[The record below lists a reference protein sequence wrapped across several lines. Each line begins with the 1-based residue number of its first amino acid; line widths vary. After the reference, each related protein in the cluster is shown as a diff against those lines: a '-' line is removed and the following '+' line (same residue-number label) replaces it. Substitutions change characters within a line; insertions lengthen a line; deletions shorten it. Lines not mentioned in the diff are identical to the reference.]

1 MIAPVAMLRESGRSA
16 VQGWR
21 TFWFSTEPA
30 YTLGI
35 IRIAFG
41 VLAFLW
47 SLELGFDLYDKFSV
61 NGIVPQ
67 PPTYQFLWGVFYRWP
82 GDTALLAGWIV
93 LMVASLV
100 MIVGWH
106 TKLATFL
113 VFVMIMSFER
123 RNPWIFNSGDGLIRI
138 LSLYL
143 ALSPCGAA
151 LSLDQRRRF
160 GSFWSAQDIKV
171 WPLRLM
177 QVQISIIYITTVIAK
192 LHGDTWQNGS
202 AVSYTLRLDDML
214 LLPSPAWMSTSPMIG
229 NAMTWG
235 TLLVEFSIGVFV
247 WNKRWRTKVLI
258 AGVFLHL
265 TILLTMVVGFF
276 SLAIFV
282 LYLSFVPWER
292 SKAVAN
298 DIHSR
303 LSAVMQRVLRRKADA
318 DAPEP
323 EPGGSA
329 AAEVDAAASAECV
342 AREDD
347 NDASPGGRH
356 ALDDDEAPRVRLN
369 GNDAAQAVRGATDA
383 SAMSP

>member
-1 MIAPVAMLRESGRSA
+1 MIAPVARLRESGLTA
-16 VQGWR
+16 VHAWR
-21 TFWFSTEPA
+21 GFWFSTEPA

-41 VLAFLW
+41 ALAFVW
-47 SLELGFDLYDKFSV
+47 SLEVGLDLLDKFGV

-67 PPTYQFLWGVFYRWP
+67 PPTYPYLWGVFYAWP
-82 GDTALLAGWIV
+82 GDTALFVGWIV
-93 LMVASLV
+93 LMVVSLAL
-100 MIVGWH
+100 MVGWH
-106 TKLATFL
+106 TKLAAFL

-171 WPLRLM
+171 WPMRLM
-177 QVQISIIYITTVIAK
+177 QVQISIIYITTVISK

-214 LLPSPAWMSTSPMIG
+214 LLPSPAWMTTSPLIA

-235 TLLVEFSIGVFV
+235 TLAVEFCLGVFV
-247 WNKRWRTKVLI
+247 WNKRWRTKILL

-265 TILLTMVVGFF
+265 TILLTMAVGFF

-292 SKAVAN
+292 CKAVAE
-298 DIHSR
+298 DIR
-303 LSAVMQRVLRRKADA
+303 GRPD
-318 DAPEP
+318 
-323 EPGGSA
+323 SA
-329 AAEVDAAASAECV
+329 AP
-342 AREDD
+342 R
-347 NDASPGGRH
+347 
-356 ALDDDEAPRVRLN
+356 DEMAGSGTVSVPPR
-369 GNDAAQAVRGATDA
+369 
-383 SAMSP
+383 

>member
-16 VQGWR
+16 WQGWR
-21 TFWFSTEPA
+21 TFWFSTEPG

-47 SLELGFDLYDKFSV
+47 SLEIGMDLYDKFSV

-67 PPTYQFLWGVFYRWP
+67 PPTYEFLWGVFYRWP

-214 LLPSPAWMSTSPMIG
+214 LLPSPAWMSTSPLIG

-235 TLLVEFSIGVFV
+235 TLLVEFSVGVLV

-258 AGVFLHL
+258 AGVVLHL

-292 SKAVAN
+292 SKAIAESV
-298 DIHSR
+298 HSR
-303 LSAVMQRVLRRKADA
+303 LSSVVQRVLRRRVDPDPLTPESDAGVVPAADA
-318 DAPEP
+318 ERAMESIAG
-323 EPGGSA
+323 EG
-329 AAEVDAAASAECV
+329 
-342 AREDD
+342 D

-356 ALDDDEAPRVRLN
+356 AVNDTASDGAN
-369 GNDAAQAVRGATDA
+369 GNDVVPVPQRD
-383 SAMSP
+383 

>member
-47 SLELGFDLYDKFSV
+47 SLELGMDLYDKFSV

-67 PPTYQFLWGVFYRWP
+67 PPTYEFLWGVFYRWP

-113 VFVMIMSFER
+113 VFLMIMSFER

-151 LSLDQRRRF
+151 LSLDQRRHF

-214 LLPSPAWMSTSPMIG
+214 LLPSPAWVSTSPLIG

-235 TLLVEFSIGVFV
+235 TLLVEFSIGVLV
-247 WNKRWRTKVLI
+247 WNKRWRTRVLI

-292 SKAVAN
+292 SKALADEV
-298 DIHSR
+298 HRR
-303 LSAVMQRVLRRKADA
+303 LSSATRRVLRRKADA
-318 DAPEP
+318 GAPEP
-323 EPGGSA
+323 AVGA
-329 AAEVDAAASAECV
+329 APEGDAVLPTESIAGEGN
-342 AREDD
+342 
-347 NDASPGGRH
+347 NDASSGGRH
-356 ALDDDEAPRVRLN
+356 AAADATAAPDRVN
-369 GNDAAQAVRGATDA
+369 GNVVLPVPQRD
-383 SAMSP
+383 

>member
-21 TFWFSTEPA
+21 NFWFSMEPA

-47 SLELGFDLYDKFSV
+47 SLELGMDLYDKFSV

-67 PPTYQFLWGVFYRWP
+67 PPTYEFLWGVFYRWP

-113 VFVMIMSFER
+113 VFLMIMSFER

-151 LSLDQRRRF
+151 LSLDQRRHF

-214 LLPSPAWMSTSPMIG
+214 LLPSPAWVSTSPLIG

-235 TLLVEFSIGVFV
+235 TLLVEFSIGVLV
-247 WNKRWRTKVLI
+247 WNKRWRTRVLI

-292 SKAVAN
+292 SKALADEV
-298 DIHSR
+298 HRR
-303 LSAVMQRVLRRKADA
+303 LSSATQRVLRRKVDA
-318 DAPEP
+318 GAPEP
-323 EPGGSA
+323 AGSPPPV
-329 AAEVDAAASAECV
+329 VDAAASTESIAGEG
-342 AREDD
+342 D
-347 NDASPGGRH
+347 NDSSPGGRH
-356 ALDDDEAPRVRLN
+356 AAADATAAPDRVN
-369 GNDAAQAVRGATDA
+369 GNVVLPVPQRD
-383 SAMSP
+383 

>member
-1 MIAPVAMLRESGRSA
+1 MIAPVATLRDSGRRA

-21 TFWFSTEPA
+21 TFWFTTEPA
-30 YTLGI
+30 YTLGM

-47 SLELGFDLYDKFSV
+47 SLEIGMDLYDKFSV

-67 PPTYQFLWGVFYRWP
+67 PPTYEFLWGVFYRWP
-82 GDTALLAGWIV
+82 GDTALLVGWIV

-106 TKLATFL
+106 TKVATVL

-151 LSLDQRRRF
+151 LSLDQRRRL
-160 GSFWSAQDIKV
+160 GSLWSAQDIKV

-177 QVQISIIYITTVIAK
+177 QVQVSIIYLTTVIAK
-192 LHGDTWQNGS
+192 LRGDTWQHGS
-202 AVSYTLRLDDML
+202 AVSFILRLDDML
-214 LLPSPAWMSTSPMIG
+214 ILRAPGWITTSPLIC
-229 NAMTWG
+229 NAVTWG
-235 TLLVEFSIGVFV
+235 TLLIEFSVGVFV
-247 WNKRWRTKVLI
+247 WNKRWRTKILL

-265 TILLTMVVGFF
+265 TIMVTMVVGFF

-292 SKAVAN
+292 CKAVAE
-298 DIHSR
+298 DVR
-303 LSAVMQRVLRRKADA
+303 GWL
-318 DAPEP
+318 
-323 EPGGSA
+323 G
-329 AAEVDAAASAECV
+329 ASARRVCAAPAGE
-342 AREDD
+342 ADGSD
-347 NDASPGGRH
+347 TASVP
-356 ALDDDEAPRVRLN
+356 P
-369 GNDAAQAVRGATDA
+369 Q
-383 SAMSP
+383 

>member
-41 VLAFLW
+41 ALAFLW
-47 SLELGFDLYDKFSV
+47 SLEIGMDLYDKFSV

-67 PPTYQFLWGVFYRWP
+67 PPTYEFLWGVFYRWP

-214 LLPSPAWMSTSPMIG
+214 LLPSPAWMSTSPLIG

-235 TLLVEFSIGVFV
+235 TLLVEFSLGVLV
-247 WNKRWRTKVLI
+247 WNKRWRTRVLL

-292 SKAVAN
+292 SKALADEV
-298 DIHSR
+298 HRR
-303 LSAVMQRVLRRKADA
+303 LSSAMRRVLRRKVDA
-318 DAPEP
+318 GASEPAVGAAPE
-323 EPGGSA
+323 G
-329 AAEVDAAASAECV
+329 DAVVPTESIAGEG
-342 AREDD
+342 D
-347 NDASPGGRH
+347 NDVSPRGRH
-356 ALDDDEAPRVRLN
+356 AADGATAAPDRVN
-369 GNDAAQAVRGATDA
+369 GNVVLPVPQRD
-383 SAMSP
+383 

>member
-35 IRIAFG
+35 IRITFG
-41 VLAFLW
+41 ALTFLW
-47 SLELGFDLYDKFSV
+47 SLEIGVGLYDKFSV

-67 PPTYQFLWGVFYRWP
+67 PPTYQFLWGVFYAWP
-82 GDTALLAGWIV
+82 GDTALLVGWIV

-100 MIVGWH
+100 LIVGWH
-106 TKLATFL
+106 TKLAAFL

-160 GSFWSAQDIKV
+160 GSFWSVQDIKV

-177 QVQISIIYITTVIAK
+177 QVQISIIYLTSVIAK

-214 LLPSPAWMSTSPMIG
+214 QLPSPAWVSTSPLIG

-247 WNKRWRTKVLI
+247 WNKRWRTKVLL

-292 SKAVAN
+292 SKAVA
-298 DIHSR
+298 DDVHSR
-303 LSAVMQRVLRRKADA
+303 LSAVMRRVCAAPWLRFD
-318 DAPEP
+318 
-323 EPGGSA
+323 
-329 AAEVDAAASAECV
+329 
-342 AREDD
+342 
-347 NDASPGGRH
+347 
-356 ALDDDEAPRVRLN
+356 
-369 GNDAAQAVRGATDA
+369 
-383 SAMSP
+383 

>member
-47 SLELGFDLYDKFSV
+47 SLEIGMDLYDKFSV

-67 PPTYQFLWGVFYRWP
+67 PPTYEFLWGVFYRWP

-214 LLPSPAWMSTSPMIG
+214 LLPSPAWMSTSPLIG

-235 TLLVEFSIGVFV
+235 TLLVEFSLGVFV
-247 WNKRWRTKVLI
+247 WNKRWRTKVLL

-292 SKAVAN
+292 SK
-298 DIHSR
+298 DIAEGVHSR
-303 LSAVMQRVLRRKADA
+303 LSSIAHRVLRR
-318 DAPEP
+318 
-323 EPGGSA
+323 
-329 AAEVDAAASAECV
+329 EVDAGALEPGVSAAPEGDAVVSTESIAGEG
-342 AREDD
+342 D

-356 ALDDDEAPRVRLN
+356 AADDATAPRDRVN
-369 GNDAAQAVRGATDA
+369 GNEVIPVLQRD
-383 SAMSP
+383 

>member
-21 TFWFSTEPA
+21 NFWFSMEPA

-47 SLELGFDLYDKFSV
+47 SLELGMDLYDKFSV

-67 PPTYQFLWGVFYRWP
+67 PPTYEFLWGVFYRWP

-113 VFVMIMSFER
+113 VFLMIMSFER

-151 LSLDQRRRF
+151 LSLDQRRHF

-214 LLPSPAWMSTSPMIG
+214 LLPSPAWVSTSPLIG

-235 TLLVEFSIGVFV
+235 TLLVEFSIGVLV
-247 WNKRWRTKVLI
+247 WNKRWRTRVLI

-292 SKAVAN
+292 SKALADEV
-298 DIHSR
+298 HRR
-303 LSAVMQRVLRRKADA
+303 LSSATRRVLRRKVDA
-318 DAPEP
+318 GAPEP
-323 EPGGSA
+323 AGSPPPV
-329 AAEVDAAASAECV
+329 VDAAASTESIAGEG
-342 AREDD
+342 D
-347 NDASPGGRH
+347 NDSSPGGRH
-356 ALDDDEAPRVRLN
+356 AAADATAAPDRVN
-369 GNDAAQAVRGATDA
+369 GNVVLPVPQRD
-383 SAMSP
+383 

>member
-47 SLELGFDLYDKFSV
+47 SLELGMDLYDKFSV

-67 PPTYQFLWGVFYRWP
+67 PPTYEFLWGVFYRWP

-113 VFVMIMSFER
+113 VFLMIMSFER

-151 LSLDQRRRF
+151 LSLDQRRHF

-214 LLPSPAWMSTSPMIG
+214 LLPSPAWVSTSPLIG
-229 NAMTWG
+229 NVMTWG
-235 TLLVEFSIGVFV
+235 TLLVEFSIGVLV
-247 WNKRWRTKVLI
+247 WNKRWRTRVLI

-292 SKAVAN
+292 SKALADEV
-298 DIHSR
+298 HRR
-303 LSAVMQRVLRRKADA
+303 LSSATRRVLRRKVDA
-318 DAPEP
+318 GAPEP
-323 EPGGSA
+323 AGSPPPV
-329 AAEVDAAASAECV
+329 VDAAASTESIAGEG
-342 AREDD
+342 D
-347 NDASPGGRH
+347 NDSSPGGRH
-356 ALDDDEAPRVRLN
+356 AAADATAAPDRVN
-369 GNDAAQAVRGATDA
+369 GNAVLPVPQRD
-383 SAMSP
+383 